1 MLVPRQRK
9 FYADLAVI
17 NECLDGLIAR
27 AKDTRQAED
36 IEALQAR
43 DYSKARCA
51 PCDQFVL
58 SSRHKLC
65 PLRGLHGRQSA
76 GKVCCNGPLP

>member
-1 MLVPRQRK
+1 MPRQRK

-43 DYSKARCA
+43 DYSKVRWA
-51 PCDQFVL
+51 PA
-58 SSRHKLC
+58 HKSGLA
-65 PLRGLHGRQSA
+65 LRTHVMSAHMVCWPDCQRGR
-76 GKVCCNGPLP
+76 L